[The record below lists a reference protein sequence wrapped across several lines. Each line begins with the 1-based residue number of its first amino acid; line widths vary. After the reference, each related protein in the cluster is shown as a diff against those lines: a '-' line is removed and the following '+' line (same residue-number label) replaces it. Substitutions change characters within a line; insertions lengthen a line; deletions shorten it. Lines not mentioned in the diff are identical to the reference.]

1 MYWVFQINSY
11 IFTKFCT
18 FNNNH
23 AFLTVSFII
32 NAFLFVCNR
41 VSFHR
46 YERTLKKGN
55 FFYSKTESKQKQHQ
69 GKVFQN
75 KINKHQSILHLT
87 FLTCTHCIPYF
98 YIFAIKFKALL
109 LWGIWISIALLIGLK
124 NIHPLTRVIQLQMP
138 LASSQQPF
146 SKFLSSQLLTP
157 RHLDHEN
164 QLFRALHIAF
174 QALAK

>member
-1 MYWVFQINSY
+1 MHFWPCLSSQMHLCLI
-11 IFTKFCT
+11 
-18 FNNNH
+18 
-23 AFLTVSFII
+23 
-32 NAFLFVCNR
+32 VCNR
-41 VSFHR
+41 VLFQR
-46 YERTLKKGN
+46 YEKTLKKGN
-55 FFYSKTESKQKQHQ
+55 FYSKLESKQKQHQ